1 MQHLEFIFLNCLYT
15 HVMSSVLGDFLTFFA
30 FFAGEG
36 GFPLFYCPSWFWKL
50 QFLHFHRT
58 HGLWLLLCTF
68 QDMGFPGGL
77 EGKAS
82 ACNAGDPGLIPGL
95 GRSPREGNG
104 NLLQY
109 SCLENPMDGEAWS
122 ATVYEVTKSWTRLS
136 NDTVLRHGGGKL
148 LDEVGSWGYTQT
160 LGATHTCYSLR
171 LVVFKP
177 TGILRWEQAAW
188 VA

>member
-1 MQHLEFIFLNCLYT
+1 M
-15 HVMSSVLGDFLTFFA
+15 
-30 FFAGEG
+30 
-36 GFPLFYCPSWFWKL
+36 
-50 QFLHFHRT
+50 
-58 HGLWLLLCTF
+58 LCTF

-148 LDEVGSWGYTQT
+148 LDEVGSWGHTQT